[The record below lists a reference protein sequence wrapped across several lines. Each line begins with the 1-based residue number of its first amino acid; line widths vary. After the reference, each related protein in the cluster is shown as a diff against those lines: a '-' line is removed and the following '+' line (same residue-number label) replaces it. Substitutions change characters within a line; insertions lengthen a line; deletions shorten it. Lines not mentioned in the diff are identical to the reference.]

1 MEREIN
7 RIIKQ
12 LNNSGPVIVQS
23 IRACKLLKIDI
34 NKKTDFEKNPS
45 EIRIFSHCQPKM
57 VVSFWGTERM
67 FYHLQEVKL
76 SNMKLLD

>member
-23 IRACKLLKIDI
+23 IRACKLFKIDI
-34 NKKTDFEKNPS
+34 NKKTDFEKKKKS
-45 EIRIFSHCQPKM
+45 EIKMFLHCQPRTVM
-57 VVSFWGTERM
+57 SFRGNERM
-67 FYHLQEVKL
+67 FYHLQ
-76 SNMKLLD
+76 